1 MMVALLLLLF
11 SLSFIAGLST
21 NPQLLSRQ
29 IRACRGNVDQALEL
43 LEQHSNPNEEGPF
56 LEALQV
62 CGKAKRPDLAMK
74 IYQTCPTPQC
84 QASTISICGH
94 HGQLDQALELLEE
107 GFPEAAS
114 YNAAIAACGQA
125 GAWKQAS
132 QVLDKMPPSIVSTLT
147 CHAVLTAFSKQKR
160 GEEAVQL
167 LRRLHS
173 STNGWTD
180 VVPNKITYHI
190 VIQALVRQGDLTS
203 AQSVL
208 EECRI
213 DMEPSLG
220 TIDIVVAALLKVG
233 RWDAARDVEG
243 SQKSSVDYFRHWE
256 TLTKVGKG
264 KFAYWELGTYRM
276 MDGAV
281 VTVAL
286 QPNRNPRKNGMRLI
300 LVNGEGIKL
309 GFLLMINQLQGDDQQ
324 ATSSLLGLRVEEYL
338 RGRGLAK
345 IFLAL
350 WMQCCID
357 AGIRPVTGVI
367 HKPLLALVLQHTF
380 QFQPSGGV
388 VCTACPGETPNTV
401 RLFSNAA
408 KSLEG
413 VFSPWDLQ
421 SQRVILIPPASEK
434 GREIRVGATW
444 LPPEQPVLCAKVE
457 QALSK
462 GQLSYDATVDLKSIL
477 LGA

>member
-1 MMVALLLLLF
+1 MFPL
-11 SLSFIAGLST
+11 SLIDGLSM

-43 LEQHSNPNEEGPF
+43 LEQHANPNNDQGPF

-74 IYQTCPTPQC
+74 IYQKCPTPQC
-84 QASTISICGH
+84 QASIISICGR
-94 HGQLDQALELLEE
+94 HGQLNQALELLEE

-125 GAWKQAS
+125 GAWEQAS
-132 QVLDKMPPSIVSTLT
+132 QVLDKMPTSIVSQLT
-147 CHAVLTAFSKQKR
+147 CHAVLTAFSKKKR
-160 GEEAVQL
+160 GDEAVQL
-167 LRRLHS
+167 LRRLQS

-190 VIQALVRQGDLTS
+190 VIQAVVRQGDLKC
-203 AQSVL
+203 AQSL
-208 EECRI
+208 LAECR
-213 DMEPSLG
+213 DVMEPSPV
-220 TIDIVVAALLKVG
+220 TIDIVVAALGKVHQ
-233 RWDAARDVEG
+233 WDAARDVEG
-243 SQKSSVDYFRHWE
+243 SQKSSVDYFRPWE

-264 KFAYWELGTYRM
+264 KFAYWDLGAYRM
-276 MDGAV
+276 IDGAV

-300 LVNGEGIKL
+300 LVNEEGIKL
-309 GFLLMINQLQGDDQQ
+309 GFLLMINQYQGDNQQ
-324 ATSSLLGLRVEEYL
+324 ATSSLLGLRVEEYF

-345 IFLAL
+345 IFLAI

-357 AGIRPVTGVI
+357 AGIRPVTGII

-388 VCTACPGETPNTV
+388 VCTACPGETPNTI
-401 RLFSNAA
+401 RLFSNVA

-421 SQRVILIPPASEK
+421 TQRVILSDTAFK

-444 LPPEQPVLCAKVE
+444 VAPEQPVLCAKVE
-457 QALSK
+457 QALSD
-462 GQLSYDATVDLKSIL
+462 GQFSHDVTIDLNSIL